1 MKAGIEADTWHLTTS
16 RLEIISDRKARIAL
30 RTVLVAVLVSLAVL
44 AGLGLY
50 ADAAGPAARVTA
62 LQQQNATL
70 NAEVARLRAELE
82 LERATR
88 TALEQQVMELNS
100 QASELASQLNFFNAQ
115 SGRPRAGRSRK

>member
-1 MKAGIEADTWHLTTS
+1 MKAGIAANTWHLTTS
-16 RLEIISDRKARIAL
+16 RLEIISDRKARMAL
-30 RTVLVAVLVSLAVL
+30 RIVLVAVLVSLAML

-50 ADAAGPAARVTA
+50 KDAAGPAARVTA
-62 LQQQNATL
+62 LQQQNASL
-70 NAEVARLRAELE
+70 NAEVVRLRAELE

-115 SGRPRAGRSRK
+115 SGRTRAGRSRE